1 MGSATS
7 MEMRLRCG
15 GGLPF
20 ALFYIAVVALA
31 GCSRKEP
38 VVTVRF
44 DAIPRVASPAP
55 DPEPLAQVQASA
67 LVARS
72 ASIEALPAR
81 RLFLGGN
88 AARLDSALEA
98 LELNRQR
105 AFQRVLQRLEQ
116 TLVFDVEQTAR
127 QLRSDLADERRRS
140 LDQAYAEL
148 RSVFEVHAALKG
160 RLPWELAAL
169 VGFPDPDPNSTRP
182 LTFARSDRL
191 NPRRV
196 KAKTYRE
203 RIAEIDAQYVAARD
217 RLLSRVADASREEA
231 EAIERRIDAML
242 ADARNRAAAEA
253 QRLAA
258 SRGHGTLDARNAA
271 RDERLEEQPAAS
283 VTVSAV
289 PPVPVPK
296 LQSPR
301 MNVIDSEAWNR
312 ALLVLWARSH
322 GYRIARTGERARD
335 ATEEFSRW
343 RATYLLGP

>member
-1 MGSATS
+1 
-7 MEMRLRCG
+7 MR
-15 GGLPF
+15 
-20 ALFYIAVVALA
+20 
-31 GCSRKEP
+31 
-38 VVTVRF
+38 VRL

-55 DPEPLAQVQASA
+55 DPEPAQVRASA
-67 LVARS
+67 PVARS
-72 ASIEALPAR
+72 ASIEALPER

-88 AARLDSALEA
+88 AARLESALEA
-98 LELNRQR
+98 LELNRRR

-127 QLRSDLADERRRS
+127 QLRVDLADQQRQS

-160 RLPWELAAL
+160 RMPWELASL
-169 VGFPDPDPNSTRP
+169 VGFPDPDPASTRP

-196 KAKTYRE
+196 KAKAYRE

-217 RLLSRVADASREEA
+217 RLLSRVADASREEVA
-231 EAIERRIDAML
+231 TVENRIAAML
-242 ADARNRAAAEA
+242 AEARSRAAAEA

-271 RDERLEEQPAAS
+271 LDERLEAQPAAS
-283 VTVSAV
+283 VTVAAI
-289 PPVPVPK
+289 PPAPLPK
-296 LQSPR
+296 LKPPR
-301 MNVIDSEAWNR
+301 LDVIDSEAWNR

-322 GYRIARTGERARD
+322 GYRVARAGERARD

-343 RATYLLGP
+343 RAAYLLGP